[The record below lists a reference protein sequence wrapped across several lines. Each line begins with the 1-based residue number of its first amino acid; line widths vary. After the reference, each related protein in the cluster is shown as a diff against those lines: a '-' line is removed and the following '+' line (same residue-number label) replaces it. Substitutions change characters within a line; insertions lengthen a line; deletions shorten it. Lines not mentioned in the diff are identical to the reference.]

1 MASLENILQNHLSYI
16 LGAFLL
22 LLVLLAIW
30 NTVQQIQ
37 LAKFKKRNAELFSGK
52 KVANVE
58 ELLLAHVQTLKTLDK
73 DIQELYN
80 ISNQINR
87 LAHRS
92 FHKMGFV
99 RFNPFKD
106 VGGDQS
112 FALALLDGKNN
123 GLTLSSLYTREG
135 ARVYAKS
142 IIAGQSEKHPL
153 TEEEKEAIKIAT
165 ENKDSKK

>member
-1 MASLENILQNHLSYI
+1 MSYI
-16 LGAFLL
+16 FGAFLL
-22 LLVLLAIW
+22 LLVFLIVW
-30 NTVQQIQ
+30 NGVQQVQ
-37 LAKFKKRNAELFSGK
+37 LQKFKKRNAELFSGR

-58 ELLLAHVQTLKTLDK
+58 DLLLAHVQALKTLDK

-87 LAHRS
+87 LASRG

-112 FALALLDGKNN
+112 FAIALLDGKSN

-135 ARVYAKS
+135 ARVYAKF
-142 IIAGQSEKHPL
+142 ITAGQSEKHPL
-153 TEEEKEAIKIAT
+153 TEEEKKAIEMAISQ
-165 ENKDSKK
+165 DKKLK

>member
-1 MASLENILQNHLSYI
+1 MASLENILQNNLFYI

-22 LLVLLAIW
+22 LLISLVIW
-30 NTVQQIQ
+30 NILQQLQ
-37 LAKFKKRNAELFSGK
+37 LTKFKKRNAELFSGK

-58 ELLLAHVQTLKTLDK
+58 ELLLAHVQALKTLDK

-87 LAHRS
+87 LAHRG

-112 FALALLDGKNN
+112 FAIALLDGKNN

-135 ARVYAKS
+135 ARVYAKL
-142 IIAGQSEKHPL
+142 ITAGESEKHPL
-153 TEEEKEAIKIAT
+153 TEEEKKTIAEAINRKID
-165 ENKDSKK
+165 K